1 MYHIFD
7 TLAHTTILLY
17 CVQFENDT
25 TLIALV
31 NQASILRIGDFW
43 PIFGVKQDQMNLD
56 LWPREKAIYSH
67 NAMLQGPPYVLGE
80 TNHWFSDLRKIAC
93 PKIYGGPCTNNA
105 IKCYKRPY
113 NASHGNSVP

>member
-43 PIFGVKQDQMNLD
+43 PIFDAQFPEMGSYCH
-56 LWPREKAIYSH
+56 E
-67 NAMLQGPPYVLGE
+67 E
-80 TNHWFSDLRKIAC
+80 
-93 PKIYGGPCTNNA
+93 
-105 IKCYKRPY
+105 
-113 NASHGNSVP
+113 